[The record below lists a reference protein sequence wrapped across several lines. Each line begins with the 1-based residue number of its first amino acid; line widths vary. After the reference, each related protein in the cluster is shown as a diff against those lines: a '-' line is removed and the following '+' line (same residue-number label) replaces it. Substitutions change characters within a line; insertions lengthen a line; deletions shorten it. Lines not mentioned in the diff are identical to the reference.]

1 MTDSNIL
8 ILHPQASFD
17 RVDRFI
23 AENVHRIT
31 RSYAKKLIN
40 AGNVKIDGIIAS
52 PSSSI
57 ISGQLIEIIVAEE
70 VIDIEPEDIPI
81 DIVYEDEDIAVVN
94 KPAGLVVHPG
104 AGNHSGTLVNALLAK
119 YPEIFNVGSGLRPGI
134 VHRLDKDTS
143 GLLVVAKNHN
153 AHANISQQ
161 MSERSVTK
169 VYISLVKGHMIQKEA
184 LIEAPIAR
192 DPNNRKKMTIVD
204 QGKYALTEV
213 KVLDSFKGFDLL
225 EIKLLTGRTHQIR
238 VHLESIGLPIV
249 GDSTYGVTHTAIN
262 RQFLHSCRLGFVHPS
277 LDKIMQFHV
286 DLPYDLQ
293 TFLDL
298 IK

>member
-1 MTDSNIL
+1 MIDSDIL
-8 ILHPQASFD
+8 ILQPQASFD
-17 RVDRFI
+17 RVDKFI
-23 AENVHRIT
+23 AENVHGIT
-31 RSYAKKLIN
+31 RSYAKKLII
-40 AGNVKIDGIIAS
+40 AGNVKIDDIIAS

-57 ISGQLIEIIVAEE
+57 ISGQVIEIIIAEE
-70 VIDIEPEDIPI
+70 VVDIDPEDIPI
-81 DIVYEDEDIAVVN
+81 DIVYEDKDIVVVN
-94 KPAGLVVHPG
+94 KHAGLVVHPG
-104 AGNHSGTLVNALLAK
+104 AGNPSGTLVNALLAK
-119 YPEIFNVGSGLRPGI
+119 YPEILNVGSGLRPGI

-161 MSERSVTK
+161 MSERRVTK
-169 VYISLVKGHMIQKEA
+169 VYIALVKGHMAQKEA

-249 GDSTYGVTHTAIN
+249 GDSTYGVTHTSIN
-262 RQFLHSCRLGFVHPS
+262 RQFLHSGQLGFVHPS
-277 LDKIMQFHV
+277 SGKIMQFQV

-298 IK
+298 IR